1 MRLALLVLLLWLP
14 AVAPSADSDAPARQG
29 DLVIV
34 KEGTKEYHRP
44 GCEVIRDGK
53 GVLAMTRAQA
63 EARKFTSHEGC
74 DPAQVKA
81 EEPAA
86 TPPGK
91 PGAKPSPKT
100 MVVVDGGRHYHKDGD
115 CKRLG
120 KETKKMTLDEAGRK
134 LWPCPE
140 CKPPIRPRPKN

>member
-1 MRLALLVLLLWLP
+1 MRPALLVLLLWLP
-14 AVAPSADSDAPARQG
+14 AVASPPDGPVSQG
-29 DLVIV
+29 ELVIV
-34 KEGTKEYHRP
+34 KEGTKVYHRP

-63 EARKFTSHEGC
+63 ESRKLTPHEGC
-74 DPAQVKA
+74 DPEKVKA
-81 EEPAA
+81 DEPAA

-115 CKRLG
+115 CKRIG
-120 KETKKMTLDEAGRK
+120 KETKKMPLDEAGRK

-140 CKPPIRPRPKN
+140 CKPPIRPRPRD

>member
-1 MRLALLVLLLWLP
+1 MRVALLMLLLAW
-14 AVAPSADSDAPARQG
+14 SAAALAPAAATPSSQG

-44 GCEVIRDGK
+44 GCEVIRDGQ

-63 EARKFTSHEGC
+63 EGRTLRQHPGC
-74 DPAQVKA
+74 DPEAA
-81 EEPAA
+81 APDEPAA
-86 TPPGK
+86 AAK

-100 MVVVDGGRHYHKDGD
+100 TMVVIDGGRHYHKDEK
-115 CKRLG
+115 CTRVG
-120 KETKKMTLDEAGRK
+120 KDSKKAPLEEAGRK

-140 CKPPIRPRPKN
+140 CKPPIRPRQR

>member
-1 MRLALLVLLLWLP
+1 MVRLAPLVLLLWLP
-14 AVAPSADSDAPARQG
+14 AAAPPAADPGAPARQG
-29 DLVIV
+29 ELVIV

-63 EARKFTSHEGC
+63 EGRKLTPHEGC
-74 DPAQVKA
+74 DPDKVKPD
-81 EEPAA
+81 EPAA
-86 TPPGK
+86 APGK

-100 MVVVDGGRHYHKDGD
+100 MVVVDGGRHYHKDAS
-115 CKRLG
+115 CKRVG
-120 KETKKMTLDEAGRK
+120 KETRKMTLDEAGRK

-140 CKPPIRPRPKN
+140 CKPPIRPRPR